1 MKISRKSIVGY
12 IAAFI
17 SAWQVGCPLWAAPA
31 KQRDAL
37 DTTWWDP
44 YVENITDTDTYLR
57 RKFRQDVTD
66 KSTGLSQKALKPELA
81 RIVADAKAAGES
93 WWITKAKCFAEQ
105 VNRQSIDVS
114 PLDWFP
120 AIAVWDRRSRPIS
133 GVIKKRAG
141 EVNAKALPGWVKKE
155 WRAGNARGAWNM
167 WQDFDH
173 SVPDWRVI
181 LSLGFPGMRARL
193 EKYAVNGDP
202 FYEGQRIAMDAMFS
216 GLDRFIEQ
224 GKKNMGGTRSSA
236 TLPSAVSP
244 RRSRAWSA
252 CATARRKPPTTR

>member
-1 MKISRKSIVGY
+1 MKTTRKTFLSGIASATAFGWRGFARGANVSGAPSR
-12 IAAFI
+12 
-17 SAWQVGCPLWAAPA
+17 PA
-31 KQRDAL
+31 RKQRGYT

-66 KSTGLSQKALKPELA
+66 KSTGLSQQALKPELA
-81 RIVADAKAAGES
+81 RIVSEAKAAGES

-133 GVIKKRAG
+133 GVIGKRAG
-141 EVNAKALPGWVKKE
+141 EVNAKALPEWVRKE

-181 LSLGFPGMRARL
+181 LSLGLPGMKARL
-193 EKYAVNGDP
+193 EKYASGRDALPRVRNG
-202 FYEGQRIAMDAMFS
+202 QDA
-216 GLDRFIEQ
+216 RCP
-224 GKKNMGGTRSSA
+224 SA
-236 TLPSAVSP
+236 TSNHS
-244 RRSRAWSA
+244 RSTAFTAWMPTFTRW
-252 CATARRKPPTTR
+252 CAPALGPNNEMPHM